1 MPPTS
6 HGVWSWMQVVQTVV
20 GGAILAGMLWVG
32 NSVNTIKVDVASLTT
47 KVDFVLSR
55 ELETLHQRLDGQE
68 AEIHFLRT
76 QLQDLRKDD

>member
-1 MPPTS
+1 MPGLNHS
-6 HGVWSWMQVVQTVV
+6 AWSWMQVVQTVV

-55 ELETLHQRLDGQE
+55 ELETLHQRLDGQD

-76 QLQDLRKDD
+76 QLETLRRDE